1 MKEEE
6 IKQKYKEIAEKILE
20 TQKKYENKRQ
30 DKEQNN

>member
-20 TQKKYENKRQ
+20 IQKNYENKCQ
-30 DKEQNN
+30 EKEQNN